1 MNYPGLLL
9 NGSSSAI
16 CFDLCLT
23 HGPVRLH
30 HAIFLN
36 ITQPKGTNLK
46 IYPMHEFKTLNSS
59 MGYILRLVPLDC
71 VIFRKIARCS
81 LTGPWVKQRSKQIA
95 EILPFNNKPG

>member
-36 ITQPKGTNLK
+36 ITQPKGPKSHVMKGTNLK
-46 IYPMHEFKTLNSS
+46 IYPMHEFKTLNCKTWDESRV
-59 MGYILRLVPLDC
+59 MIVLNIKNWNENRVVQLE
-71 VIFRKIARCS
+71 K
-81 LTGPWVKQRSKQIA
+81 
-95 EILPFNNKPG
+95 N